1 MDLDYIRK
9 LNGTYGKTCRQS
21 IIDDMLCQYEEA
33 NKNVVTEFDVL
44 INSSKAKNVFIDNTP
59 SKVLMTYKNNKN
71 TSDSDFMW
79 EVKNY
84 PNEVKLGSYLM
95 HVNEVTGEDDYY
107 LCTSKPM
114 NKRGYDIN
122 YFKYCNQKI
131 QLNKD
136 TFIPCIASNDGFG
149 VRLVASNDIIT
160 ESDTKIKIIV
170 QRNPITE
177 AIPLNT
183 RFILGF
189 SKNGIYKILDVTVY
203 KDNLL
208 IYTCRKDDFIKEYDD
223 IENGIA
229 YNEDV
234 SIADKPIEY
243 MITGSDFIRKSQS
256 ETYIINNPSEGGL
269 FEVDDFSNSVD
280 IVSQDESSITIKCL
294 SYGDYFTLNYIVN
307 GIVMAQKDVSLV
319 R

>member
-1 MDLDYIRK
+1 MFSL
-9 LNGTYGKTCRQS
+9 
-21 IIDDMLCQYEEA
+21 
-33 NKNVVTEFDVL
+33 L
-44 INSSKAKNVFIDNTP
+44 IA
-59 SKVLMTYKNNKN
+59 
-71 TSDSDFMW
+71 
-79 EVKNY
+79 
-84 PNEVKLGSYLM
+84 
-95 HVNEVTGEDDYY
+95 YY
-107 LCTSKPM
+107 L
-114 NKRGYDIN
+114 D
-122 YFKYCNQKI
+122 
-131 QLNKD
+131 
-136 TFIPCIASNDGFG
+136 
-149 VRLVASNDIIT
+149 
-160 ESDTKIKIIV
+160 
-170 QRNPITE
+170 
-177 AIPLNT
+177 
-183 RFILGF
+183 
-189 SKNGIYKILDVTVY
+189 
-203 KDNLL
+203 
-208 IYTCRKDDFIKEYDD
+208 RKDDFIKEYDD

>member
-183 RFILGF
+183 RF
-189 SKNGIYKILDVTVY
+189 
-203 KDNLL
+203 
-208 IYTCRKDDFIKEYDD
+208 
-223 IENGIA
+223 
-229 YNEDV
+229 
-234 SIADKPIEY
+234 
-243 MITGSDFIRKSQS
+243 
-256 ETYIINNPSEGGL
+256 
-269 FEVDDFSNSVD
+269 
-280 IVSQDESSITIKCL
+280 SS
-294 SYGDYFTLNYIVN
+294 
-307 GIVMAQKDVSLV
+307 
-319 R
+319 